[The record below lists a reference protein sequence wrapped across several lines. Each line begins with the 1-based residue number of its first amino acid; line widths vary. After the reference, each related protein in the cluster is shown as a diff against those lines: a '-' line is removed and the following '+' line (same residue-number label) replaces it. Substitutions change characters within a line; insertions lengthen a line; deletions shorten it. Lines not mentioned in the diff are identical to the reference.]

1 MKNQKL
7 NHLLLWI
14 FAIVVGLAM
23 NSCGAKKTAIT
34 ETSEAIKTETGTENN
49 SNKKEESNIKKTENT
64 VVDDKNETITKETT
78 YELIDSTKPGSVVDP
93 DGRKT
98 DLINSKKTTRETTK
112 KNNTKTDVA
121 KASNESKK
129 SELSDQSKSASKTG
143 TKKANEAINIDRK
156 AWSSLNLLWL
166 LVPLGLL
173 IAWLNK
179 SKIITWA
186 KNIWWI

>member
-34 ETSEAIKTETGTENN
+34 ETSEAIKTETGTEND

-64 VVDDKNETITKETT
+64 VVDDKNETVTKETT

-98 DLINSKKTTRETTK
+98 DLNNSKKTTRETTK

-143 TKKANEAINIDRK
+143 AKKANEAINIDRK
-156 AWSSLNLLWL
+156 AWSSLNMLWL
-166 LVPLGLL
+166 LIPLGLL
-173 IAWLNK
+173 LAWLNK

>member
-49 SNKKEESNIKKTENT
+49 SNNKEESNIKKTENT
-64 VVDDKNETITKETT
+64 VVDDKNETVTKETT

-93 DGRKT
+93 DGSKT
-98 DLINSKKTTRETTK
+98 DLNNSKKTTRETTK

-143 TKKANEAINIDRK
+143 TKKANEVINIYRK
-156 AWSSLNLLWL
+156 AWSNLNLLWL
-166 LVPLGLL
+166 LIPLGLL
-173 IAWLNK
+173 LAWLNK